1 MTNRHRTEHTLTV
14 SAPPRTLYD
23 LVADVTLWPAAFG
36 PTVYVRHFEH
46 TPRQERFQLWAVV
59 NGQVTSWVSRRTL
72 HPEELRITF
81 HQEHSRPPFDSM
93 SGEWIFRELPGG
105 RCEVV
110 LVHDFVPVDDS
121 PRTLASIMAAL
132 DRNSPEELAALARL
146 SGLGHPLP
154 EVIFSFTDVLPLRA
168 GVADAYA
175 FVHRA
180 DLWAERLPHV
190 AGVRLA
196 EPSPGVQEL
205 EMETVTADGS
215 SHTTRSFRV
224 CQEGEWIAYKQLKTP
239 KLLLGHSGLWT
250 FSDGDEGPVATA
262 RHTVALDPA
271 AVTEVLGAGSTLAD
285 ARAYIRE
292 ALGNNSRTTLSY
304 AAAAVEGSR

>member
-1 MTNRHRTEHTLTV
+1 MTNPHRTEHTLTV
-14 SAPPRTLYD
+14 SASPRTLYD
-23 LVADVTLWPAAFG
+23 LVADVTLWPAVFG
-36 PTVYVRHFEH
+36 PTVYVRHFER

-59 NGQVTSWVSRRTL
+59 NDQVTSWISRRTL

-81 HQEHSRPPFDSM
+81 RQEHSRPPFASM
-93 SGEWIFRELPGG
+93 SGEWIFQELPDG
-105 RCEVV
+105 RCRIV
-110 LVHDFVPVDDS
+110 LVHDFVPADDS
-121 PRTLASIMAAL
+121 PRTLAAIKAAL
-132 DRNSPEELAALARL
+132 DRNSPEELGALARL
-146 SGLGHPLP
+146 SGLGHPLS
-154 EVIFSFTDVLPLRA
+154 ELVFSFTDVLPLRA
-168 GVADAYA
+168 GVAEAYD

-190 AGVRLA
+190 AGVRLG

-215 SHTTRSFRV
+215 THTTRSFRV
-224 CQEGEWIAYKQLKTP
+224 CQDGEWIAYKQLRMP
-239 KLLLGHSGLWT
+239 RLLLGHSGLWT

-262 RHTVALDPA
+262 RHTVALNPD
-271 AVTEVLGAGSTLAD
+271 AVTEVLGAGSTLED

-304 AAAAVEGSR
+304 AAAAVEGTH

>member
-23 LVADVTLWPAAFG
+23 LAADVTLWPAAFG

-46 TPRQERFQLWAVV
+46 TARQERFQLWAVV

-72 HPEELRITF
+72 HPEELRIVF
-81 HQEHSRPPFDSM
+81 HQEHSRPPFAAM
-93 SGEWIFRELPGG
+93 SGEWIFRELPDG
-105 RCEVV
+105 RCRIV
-110 LVHDFVPVDDS
+110 LVHDFTPVDDS
-121 PRTLASIMAAL
+121 PRTLASITAAL

-146 SGLGHPLP
+146 AGLGHPLRD
-154 EVIFSFTDVLPLRA
+154 VIFSFTDVLPLRSA
-168 GVADAYA
+168 VADAYD

-190 AGVRLA
+190 GSVRLS

-215 SHTTRSFRV
+215 AHTTRSFRV
-224 CQEGEWIAYKQLKTP
+224 CQDGEWIAYKQLRMP

-262 RHTVALDPA
+262 RHTVALNPA
-271 AVTEVLGAGSTLAD
+271 AVTEVLGEGSTLGD
-285 ARAYIRE
+285 ARAYVRE